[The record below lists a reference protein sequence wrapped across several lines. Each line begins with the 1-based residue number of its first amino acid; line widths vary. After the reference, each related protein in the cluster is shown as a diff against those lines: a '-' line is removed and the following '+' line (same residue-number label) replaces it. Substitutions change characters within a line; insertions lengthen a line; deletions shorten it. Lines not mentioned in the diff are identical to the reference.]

1 MRPLALYWSL
11 MLWVMP
17 PLAAVEPVI
26 LNVQAEQITGTRW
39 VDISYEIRDPDSA
52 AVSVYLKISADS
64 GQTWEVPTASATGA
78 VGRGIQPGIVQHVRW
93 DSSVDLANRYS
104 KTVRFKL
111 GATDWEPA
119 AGMNLIR
126 EGFFEMAGPSHTVWV
141 SEYAMDVYEITKELW
156 DSVRQWSLDHG
167 YLDLPI
173 GQSFGTEHP
182 VNTVSW
188 FDCVKWCNA
197 RSEMEGMKPAYTVDS
212 AGTMVYRSGR
222 IAPHVDWQ
230 TGYRL
235 PTEAEWEKA
244 ARGGATGHRFPWSDS
259 EKITPDRANYDESE
273 KSGSV
278 KVGSYPPNGFGLY
291 DMAGNHFEW
300 CWDRF
305 GDYTSDPQTDPRGPN
320 VGVHRVFRGGG
331 WYDNAKNCEIA
342 NRRAFTPETVYNRVG
357 FRSVLPTPAR
367 PWLELESKNI
377 TVDSHPRW
385 IVNGRETETSVK
397 AGKQATVRLSNRFE
411 RGQIFYS
418 IDGSQPTVLS
428 RKYTGEFTVDQ
439 SIVLRELHLNEELT
453 ETLELPQVQIRLVP
467 SVSLKWSVAG
477 EGKLECSPQ
486 QDQYLQ
492 GESVRVRAI
501 PGDGWRWVRW
511 EGDLSGEQPE
521 ATLILSTH
529 RAVRAVF
536 EPIPRHELTIEARGG
551 RVSGAGTYA
560 QFERVVLQA
569 TAIEGWEFLGWS
581 GDYVSNNPK
590 LSWEVKAPAH
600 LVATFGT
607 TLNTVA
613 TGGGKIALEPAMK
626 VYPYGSKVRV
636 MAIPD
641 LGYGLSLWG
650 GAGVGQTQNEWTLTI
665 TNAQPKIAALFGPVL
680 KPCP

>member
-1 MRPLALYWSL
+1 
-11 MLWVMP
+11 
-17 PLAAVEPVI
+17 
-26 LNVQAEQITGTRW
+26 
-39 VDISYEIRDPDSA
+39 
-52 AVSVYLKISADS
+52 
-64 GQTWEVPTASATGA
+64 
-78 VGRGIQPGIVQHVRW
+78 
-93 DSSVDLANRYS
+93 
-104 KTVRFKL
+104 
-111 GATDWEPA
+111 
-119 AGMNLIR
+119 
-126 EGFFEMAGPSHTVWV
+126 
-141 SEYAMDVYEITKELW
+141 
-156 DSVRQWSLDHG
+156 
-167 YLDLPI
+167 
-173 GQSFGTEHP
+173 
-182 VNTVSW
+182 
-188 FDCVKWCNA
+188 
-197 RSEMEGMKPAYTVDS
+197 MEGMRPAYTVDS

-385 IVNGRETETSVK
+385 IVNGRETDTSVK
-397 AGKQATVRLSNRFE
+397 VGKQATVRLSNRFE

-581 GDYVSNNPK
+581 GNYVSNNPK

-680 KPCP
+680 KPCPSGSAGTIELGGK